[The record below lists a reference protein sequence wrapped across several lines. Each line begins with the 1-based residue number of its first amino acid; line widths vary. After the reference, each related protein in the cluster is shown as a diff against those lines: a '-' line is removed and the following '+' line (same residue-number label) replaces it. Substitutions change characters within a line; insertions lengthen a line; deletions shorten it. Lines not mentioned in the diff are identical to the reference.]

1 MSKRWPR
8 QGNKYSSIP
17 ASRMSNLC
25 GFLFCFCL
33 FFPPV
38 SSAVKVFGWS
48 CNLSTFA
55 AQQGGAD
62 SEGWWMSMLLEGAG
76 GASNDSRDHSCEHLT
91 FPLRG
96 AAQVGRPDRTT
107 LFRGRWD
114 LALLPQ
120 DYDLAARQDLLAFTP
135 SCRYMKRRYFWTV
148 IKWPRRGF
156 W

>member
-1 MSKRWPR
+1 MASTGGTNTP
-8 QGNKYSSIP
+8 QSLP
-17 ASRMSNLC
+17 AEWATCVVFLFVFVFFFSPSFVCSESVWLELQSQHLC
-25 GFLFCFCL
+25 G
-33 FFPPV
+33 
-38 SSAVKVFGWS
+38 SAGRSRQRGLVDVDV
-48 CNLSTFA
+48 A
-55 AQQGGAD
+55 
-62 SEGWWMSMLLEGAG
+62 
-76 GASNDSRDHSCEHLT
+76 ASNDSRDHSCEHLT

-135 SCRYMKRRYFWTV
+135 SCRYMKPRYFWTM